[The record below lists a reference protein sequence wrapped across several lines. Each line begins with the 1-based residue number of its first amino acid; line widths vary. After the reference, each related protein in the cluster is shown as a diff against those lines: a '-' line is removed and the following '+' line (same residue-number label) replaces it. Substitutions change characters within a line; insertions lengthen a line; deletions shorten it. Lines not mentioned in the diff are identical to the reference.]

1 MSQNLTV
8 SLVATALQKLE
19 AIQHSEAEVL
29 SDDECRARAEEV
41 AKAAL
46 EAIAICTKYLI
57 SRNAE
62 AHIDGIGNFY
72 LQHDHIRF
80 APDDDMV
87 QYALL
92 KEQKPELQQ
101 RALRNAL
108 VKSLSVARAIIP
120 ALQLASGEHEQ
131 DVVGVDTPEE
141 QLLKT
146 IFGETAQNRFGVT
159 VSKLVNTI
167 IDELREAG
175 IRVETSPASVEKNL
189 EVEVEV
195 EGEGEMKRVK
205 WFESANLTPSR
216 QREPMSVRDLL
227 KAAEKRKKS
236 ITREKGTLNE

>member
-19 AIQHSEAEVL
+19 VIQHSDAEVL
-29 SDDECRARAEEV
+29 SDDKCRARAEEV

-57 SRNAE
+57 SGNGE
-62 AHIDGIGNFY
+62 ARIDGIGNFDV
-72 LQHDHIRF
+72 QHDHIRF

-92 KEQKPELQQ
+92 KQQKPEHQQ

-120 ALQLASGEHEQ
+120 ALHLASGEHEQ

-141 QLLKT
+141 QLLKA
-146 IFGETAQNRFGVT
+146 IFGGPPRTGLEQPSLNSLIRSLTSCARLG
-159 VSKLVNTI
+159 S
-167 IDELREAG
+167 ELKHPLQAWINPR
-175 IRVETSPASVEKNL
+175 KWKW
-189 EVEVEV
+189 
-195 EGEGEMKRVK
+195 EGLSG
-205 WFESANLTPSR
+205 
-216 QREPMSVRDLL
+216 L
-227 KAAEKRKKS
+227 KVL
-236 ITREKGTLNE
+236 I